1 MRVWWCL
8 LFTATTAMAQS
19 PWSAE
24 QLKVIASMRLS
35 QLPTVPAD
43 PSNAFERNPK
53 AIALGKELFFDER
66 FSKPGNVSCA
76 TCHQPAFQFQDGRPR
91 GRAIGETP
99 RRTQPLANVGHG
111 PWYFWDGR
119 KDSLWA
125 QAVAPLEDPLEHGGT
140 RALYVHLVAEHYR
153 GEYEEVFGPLPDLSK
168 VPRDAGPK
176 GKPSEMIAWRALDKA
191 TQFQVSRVFANLGKA
206 IAAFEKAIHHTP
218 SRFDRY
224 AEALVNG
231 KRERPPDAQL
241 SRDEEEGLALFIGR
255 ARCNTCH
262 TGPLMTDHY
271 FHATRVPPR
280 EQGRIDLGRFLGADE
295 VLSDEFN
302 CLGRFSDAQPEQC
315 RELKFMVYADPFL
328 KRAFKTPSLRGVAMR
343 PPYMHAGQFADL
355 DRVVAHY
362 REAPESLPADQR
374 IVQGH
379 LMGSE
384 LVPLKL
390 SEQEARAIVAF
401 LKTLDSTAVETPVG
415 RPTESPRQ

>member
-1 MRVWWCL
+1 M
-8 LFTATTAMAQS
+8 
-19 PWSAE
+19 
-24 QLKVIASMRLS
+24 
-35 QLPTVPAD
+35 
-43 PSNAFERNPK
+43 
-53 AIALGKELFFDER
+53 
-66 FSKPGNVSCA
+66 
-76 TCHQPAFQFQDGRPR
+76 
-91 GRAIGETP
+91 
-99 RRTQPLANVGHG
+99 ANVGHG

-125 QAVAPLEDPLEHGGT
+125 QALAPLEDPLEHGGT

-206 IAAFEKAIHHTP
+206 IAAFEKAINHTP

-241 SRDEEEGLALFIGR
+241 SRDEEKGLALFIGR
-255 ARCNTCH
+255 ARCNSCH

-271 FHATRVPPR
+271 FHSTRVPPR
-280 EQGRIDLGRFLGADE
+280 ESGRFDLGRFLGADE

-415 RPTESPRQ
+415 RPTESPRQE